1 MSWRTIHLAD
11 VAAAPW
17 RNGGGMTREL
27 MAWPGEGS
35 WRWRMSVAEVT
46 ASGPFSRFEG
56 ITRWFAVLQGDGVRL
71 TVDRQVT
78 ELRIGD
84 APYGFSGEAETA
96 CTLLGGPTRDFN
108 LMLRGALGTLRRLS
122 GATEAT
128 VDATNLIAVYAESAR
143 AEVRFGLET
152 CLLESGSLC
161 WAVADA
167 PTRLAMRGDDLLWA
181 CLALENTP

>member
-1 MSWRTIHLAD
+1 MTIQTIALAN
-11 VAAAPW
+11 VPPQPW
-17 RNGGGMTREL
+17 KNGGGVTREL
-27 MAWPGEGS
+27 LAWPEPGG
-35 WRWRMSVAEVT
+35 WRVRISVAEVT
-46 ASGPFSRFEG
+46 ADGPFSRFEG
-56 ITRWFAVLQGDGVRL
+56 VQRWFAVLQGDGVRL

-128 VDATNLIAVYAESAR
+128 VDATNLIAVYAASAR

-152 CLLESGSLC
+152 CLLEPGSLC